1 MEISYYEILEI
12 TQSADKESIKKA
24 YRKLALKYHPDRN
37 QGDKETE
44 DKFKLINEAYEVLSD
59 DEKRAIYDRYGKEA
73 LKGRAGGS
81 AGFGDFEDIRDIFTS
96 FFGEGFGGRKSRQKN
111 NEDKFNA
118 DFVVGLNLSFKE
130 AVFGCTKE
138 IDFTYKNSCKT
149 CNGSGA
155 KDGKMQTCPKCQG
168 RGQIVMK
175 QSFLSFAQTCPDC
188 SGSGSCASDKCPQC
202 KGLGY
207 EELKD
212 KVELKVP
219 EGVDSGMNLRVSEK
233 GNITKNGIRGDLFV
247 KIYAEEDETFI
258 RDDEDIYIEFPVFFT
273 QAILGQSVKV
283 PTIRGEATLNLPKGA
298 KDGQRFVL
306 ENEGVKNVRSS
317 HIGRQIVQI
326 AIKFPNSLNEE
337 QTKLLEQ
344 LSESFGIKDGMHHEQ
359 KGLFDKIA
367 TWFKG

>member
-37 QGDKETE
+37 QGDKEAE

-73 LKGRAGGS
+73 LKGRVGGS

-155 KDGKMQTCPKCQG
+155 KDGKMQICPKCQG
-168 RGQIVMK
+168 RGQIIIK

-188 SGSGSCASDKCPQC
+188 SGSGSCASDKC
-202 KGLGY
+202 L
-207 EELKD
+207 
-212 KVELKVP
+212 
-219 EGVDSGMNLRVSEK
+219 
-233 GNITKNGIRGDLFV
+233 
-247 KIYAEEDETFI
+247 
-258 RDDEDIYIEFPVFFT
+258 
-273 QAILGQSVKV
+273 
-283 PTIRGEATLNLPKGA
+283 
-298 KDGQRFVL
+298 
-306 ENEGVKNVRSS
+306 
-317 HIGRQIVQI
+317 
-326 AIKFPNSLNEE
+326 
-337 QTKLLEQ
+337 
-344 LSESFGIKDGMHHEQ
+344 
-359 KGLFDKIA
+359 
-367 TWFKG
+367 